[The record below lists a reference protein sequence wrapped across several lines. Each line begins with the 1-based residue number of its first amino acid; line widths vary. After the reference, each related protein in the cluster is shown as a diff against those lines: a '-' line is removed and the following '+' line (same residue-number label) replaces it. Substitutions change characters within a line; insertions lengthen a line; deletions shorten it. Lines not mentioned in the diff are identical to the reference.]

1 MENLSRVFKNKKEE
15 QTHEEIE
22 FHYFIQ
28 DCVSTTVYQ
37 LHKSAWK
44 NAWGGCFKKGG
55 LEPPYQL
62 WSLALIFKSKIVES
76 SHEM

>member
-55 LEPPYQL
+55 AGTTLPTM
-62 WSLALIFKSKIVES
+62 IIGVDF
-76 SHEM
+76 